1 MGEII
6 FDQVI
11 PLHAISKKNRM
22 RYWKGMVLKDPSITT
37 YEKALINHFK
47 ANYIGAAVSGPIK
60 VDITITWKDNRR
72 RDIQNALDIILD
84 VAQGIIYIDDS
95 QVVEILAKKKIENG
109 GSKIHL
115 IISKGD

>member
-6 FDQVI
+6 FDHII

-47 ANYIGAAVSGPIK
+47 ANYIGTL
-60 VDITITWKDNRR
+60 DRDWETIPF
-72 RDIQNALDIILD
+72 QYLILFFLEM
-84 VAQGIIYIDDS
+84 A
-95 QVVEILAKKKIENG
+95 
-109 GSKIHL
+109 
-115 IISKGD
+115 